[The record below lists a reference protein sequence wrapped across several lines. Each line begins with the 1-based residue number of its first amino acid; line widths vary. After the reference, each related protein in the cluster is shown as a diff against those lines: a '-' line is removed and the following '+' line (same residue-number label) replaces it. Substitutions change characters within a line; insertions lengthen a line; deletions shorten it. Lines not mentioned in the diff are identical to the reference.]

1 MGTELDATTLAAAYK
16 KWAVFPL
23 ETLTS
28 MRLELAK
35 FFFSV
40 STASAAFFLTSWQ
53 LFHDVKGVVRPIDL
67 WSLGLS
73 TASIGCALAIF
84 WPITYHYTSDLKIEP
99 KYASTLKRV
108 KVEGLVWIILW
119 LSATAISVVATISGR
134 DNPSTPLANSRMKCV
149 IEASSVTNA
158 PGPLIFS
165 CRSDTK

>member
-1 MGTELDATTLAAAYK
+1 MSTELDATSLATAYK

-53 LFHDVKGVVRPIDL
+53 LFHDIKGAVRPIDL

-73 TASIGCALAIF
+73 AASIGCALAIF
-84 WPITYHYTSDLKIEP
+84 WPITYNYTADLKIEP
-99 KYASTLKRV
+99 KYANTLKRV
-108 KVEGLVWIILW
+108 KIEGLVWMILW
-119 LSATAISVVATISGR
+119 LSATVISVVATISER
-134 DNPSTPLANSRMKCV
+134 NNHSASLPMPQLKCTTATHS
-149 IEASSVTNA
+149 ASNA
-158 PGPLIFS
+158 PGPIIFS
-165 CRSDTK
+165 CQPLPK